1 MKKKIAILGA
11 TGSIGSNT
19 IDVVKAE
26 PDLFEIV
33 LLTAN
38 TSSESL
44 LRTAA
49 AFPRAKLAVSGL
61 SEATAEITYAGAPG
75 LLRAIA
81 ETEPDI
87 VVNGIAGAAGLLPSI
102 AALENGADLAL
113 ANKETIVMAAPV
125 VFEISRR
132 RNAQI
137 IPVDSEHSAIFLL
150 LEAHGREILEEI
162 ILTASGGPFRG
173 FTLRQ
178 LESVGFKEALQHPTW
193 KMGGKITIDS
203 ASLANK
209 GLEVIEAVH
218 LFGIPPEKVTVLV
231 HPQSVVHSLIRL
243 LDGSMYAQMSYPD
256 IRSPIQSALH
266 WPDCAAS
273 DFGRFSLEN
282 LTLSFEKPDT
292 VAFPMLGLA
301 YEAARRS
308 GRYPT
313 AYNAANE
320 VAVEAFMAGRIG
332 FLDISRLTQS
342 VLESDWA
349 DGEADLEAIVEA
361 DVRARAQA
369 VTIIRE
375 LR

>member
-19 IDVVKAE
+19 IDVIQSE
-26 PDLFEIV
+26 PDLFEVV

-38 TSSESL
+38 SGSKRL
-44 LRTAA
+44 LRTAT
-49 AFPRAKLAVSGL
+49 AFPKAKLAVSGL
-61 SEATAEITYAGAPG
+61 SESTPDVSYTGVPG

-87 VVNGIAGAAGLLPSI
+87 VVNGIAGSAGLLPSI

-125 VFEISRR
+125 VFDLARR
-132 RNAQI
+132 KNAQI

-150 LEAHGREILEEI
+150 LEAHGRELLEEI

-173 FTLRQ
+173 YSRKQ
-178 LESVGFKEALQHPTW
+178 LETVGIQEALQHPTW

-218 LFGIPPEKVTVLV
+218 LFGIPPERVTVLV

-243 LDGSMYAQMSYPD
+243 VDGSLYAQMSYPD

-266 WPDCAAS
+266 WPDCRAS

-282 LTLSFEKPDT
+282 LTLSFEKPDSA
-292 VAFPMLGLA
+292 AFPMLGLA
-301 YEAARRS
+301 YQAVGRS

-320 VAVEAFMAGRIG
+320 VAVAAFMAGKIS

-349 DGEADLEAIVEA
+349 HGESDLEAIIDA
-361 DVRARAQA
+361 DARARALA
-369 VTIIRE
+369 ISTIGE